1 MAQLHAQANLSA
13 SLANGVEQVAVALG
27 HCTAGGAYVPT
38 LSDYSIM
45 VRGSSGVFLG
55 GPPLVKAA
63 TGEEVTAEELGG
75 ADVHSRISGVTD
87 HYALNDEH
95 ALAICRSIVT
105 NLNRRKYIPWDIAPP
120 VPPRYDPNDL
130 LGIIPTDN
138 RKSYDVREVIARIVD
153 GSKFHEFKELYGVTL
168 VCGFARLM
176 GYPVGIIANNGILF
190 SESAL
195 KATHFIELCAQRQ
208 TPLIFLQNIT
218 GFMVGRQYESGGIA
232 KDGAKMVM
240 AVANAPVP
248 RFTVIIGGSF
258 GAGNYGMC
266 GRAYSPR
273 QLWMWPNAR
282 ISVMGGEQAA
292 SVLVTVRKEGL
303 EARGKYMSEE
313 EEVAFKQPI
322 LDKYENEGNPYYST
336 ARLWDDGIIDP
347 RDTRT
352 VLALGIAASL
362 NAPMPDTP
370 FGVFRM

>member
-1 MAQLHAQANLSA
+1 MIQLLRHDRDENLPVGRHARHDPGPRIDTDRLPHRGRAN
-13 SLANGVEQVAVALG
+13 
-27 HCTAGGAYVPT
+27 P
-38 LSDYSIM
+38 
-45 VRGSSGVFLG
+45 
-55 GPPLVKAA
+55 GPPQPARQRDLPPAERGLPDK
-63 TGEEVTAEELGG
+63 TGH
-75 ADVHSRISGVTD
+75 DVR
-87 HYALNDEH
+87 
-95 ALAICRSIVT
+95 
-105 NLNRRKYIPWDIAPP
+105 PP
-120 VPPRYDPNDL
+120 LPPHYDPSEL
-130 LGIIPTDN
+130 YGIIPQDS
-138 RKSYDVREVIARIVD
+138 RKSYDVREVIARLVD
-153 GSKFHEFKELYGVTL
+153 DSDFHEFKALYGTTL

-208 TPLIFLQNIT
+208 TPLIFLQNIA
-218 GFMVGRQYESGGIA
+218 GFMVGRQYEQGGIA
-232 KDGAKMVM
+232 KDGAKLVM

-258 GAGNYGMC
+258 GAGNYGMS

-282 ISVMGGEQAA
+282 ISVMGGMQAA
-292 SVLVTVRKEGL
+292 TVLATIRKDGL
-303 EARGKYMSEE
+303 AARGQSMSEE
-313 EEVAFKQPI
+313 EEKSFMQPI
-322 LDKYENEGNPYYST
+322 LDKYEEEGNPYYST

-362 NAPMPDTP
+362 NAPLPDTP